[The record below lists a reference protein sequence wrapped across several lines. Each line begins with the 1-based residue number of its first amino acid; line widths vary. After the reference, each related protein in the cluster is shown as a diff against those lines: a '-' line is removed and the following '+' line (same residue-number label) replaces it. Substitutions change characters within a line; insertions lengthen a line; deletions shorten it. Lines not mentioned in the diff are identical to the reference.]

1 MLITEIIKITPVEEG
16 GNGVRVLEEYV
27 ESHKA
32 DARVQEL
39 NTMYPVSEFSMG
51 YTFEGVLVIQNSTGK
66 IRAVTMD
73 VEQAKGWLHL
83 MGEVEGECSASHTIK
98 S

>member
-1 MLITEIIKITPVEEG
+1 MLLTEIIKVTPVEEG

-39 NTMYPVSEFSMG
+39 NTMYPVSEFSTG

-66 IRAVTMD
+66 IRAAAMD
-73 VEQAKGWLHL
+73 VEQARDWLHL
-83 MGEVEGECSASHTIK
+83 MGEVEGECSASHTIR